1 VRDRLG
7 SGAAETPAAR
17 EPEQV
22 TRLRLVALVGNPNSG
37 KTTLFNALTGLR
49 QRVGNYPGVTV
60 ERKEGR
66 MRLGE
71 DETVLLDLPGTY
83 SLTPSSPDEAITT
96 DILLGK
102 ASHTPLPDAVI
113 CVVDAHHLERNLYL
127 VSQIIEQDI
136 PTVVALNMIDIAR
149 RHGMRIDVRA
159 LERELG
165 VPVVPTVASRG
176 EGVAALGA
184 ALVARGRIPQ
194 HGGVRFP
201 EPVEREAGEL
211 AGMLEQVHHL
221 KPPQARREAIALLAA
236 EGSHLERMHHFA
248 LEVIAHVRREHEKL
262 EFLGFDRRSVFV
274 ESRYAWIRTVCAH
287 AVTRPATQGASR
299 SDRLDAVLTHRT
311 WGVVIFV
318 LLMAFVFQAMFSWA
332 QLPMEMIRRGF
343 DALGGAVSASMP
355 AGDLRDLIV
364 HGGIAGVAAVV
375 AFLPQIL
382 FLFLF
387 LGFLEDTGY
396 MARAAFIMGRVM
408 SRVGL
413 HGKSFIPLLSSFAC
427 AIPGIMATRTID
439 NGRDRLATMLVAP
452 LVSCSARLPVYA
464 LMIAAVIPP
473 LKVLGLVSL
482 PGLTM
487 LSMYM
492 LGLVMAL
499 LMAWVF
505 KKTLLRGGPP
515 SFIIELPPYTIPS
528 VRTTLLLMW
537 ERAWLFLKRA
547 GTIILGAS
555 VLLWFLASYPKL
567 DGGTPAE
574 RLDHSFVGMA
584 GRLIEPAIRPLGFDW
599 KIGIGLLTSLVQR
612 EVFVSTMAT
621 IYDVGSNGTG
631 GALPEKLRAAR
642 NPATGAP
649 AFTALTGICIMV
661 YYVLAMQCFS
671 TVAVMR
677 RETGGWKWPLF
688 QVAYM
693 TALAYGVTF
702 IVYRAGIALG
712 MGG

>member
-1 VRDRLG
+1 M
-7 SGAAETPAAR
+7 AR
-17 EPEQV
+17 ESAQA
-22 TRLRLVALVGNPNSG
+22 TRPRLIALVGNPNSG

-66 MRLGE
+66 MRLDGE
-71 DETVLLDLPGTY
+71 EALLLDLPGTY
-83 SLTPSSPDEAITT
+83 SLTPGSPDEQIATE
-96 DILLGK
+96 ILMGE
-102 ASHTPLPDAVI
+102 ARHTPLPDAII
-113 CVVDAHHLERNLYL
+113 CVVDANHLERNLYL
-127 VSQIIEQDI
+127 VSQIIEQNI

-149 RHGMRIDVRA
+149 RHGMRIDIRA

-165 VPVVPTVASRG
+165 VPVIPTVASRG
-176 EGVAALGA
+176 EGVDELGA
-184 ALVARGRIPQ
+184 ALLASGTTTRA
-194 HGGVRFP
+194 GGVRLP
-201 EPVEREAGEL
+201 DAVERETGEL
-211 AGMLEQVHHL
+211 AGMLEHVHHL
-221 KPPQARREAIALLAA
+221 RPPHARTEAIALLAA
-236 EGSHLERMHHFA
+236 EGSHLEGMNHFA
-248 LEVIAHVRREHEKL
+248 PEVLAHVRRDHEKL
-262 EFLGFDRRSVFV
+262 EFLGFDRRAVFV
-274 ESRYAWIRTVCAH
+274 ESRYTWIRNVCMH
-287 AVTRPATQGASR
+287 AVTRPATQGMSR

-311 WGVVIFV
+311 WGVVIFL
-318 LLMAFVFQAMFSWA
+318 LLMGFVFQAMFSWA
-332 QLPMEMIRRGF
+332 QLPMDLIRRGF
-343 DALGGAVSASMP
+343 DALGGVVSSAMP

-375 AFLPQIL
+375 TFLPQIL

-396 MARAAFIMGRVM
+396 MARAAFIMGKVM

-452 LVSCSARLPVYA
+452 LMSCSARLPVYA

-473 LKVLGLVSL
+473 ITVLGLVSL

-487 LSMYM
+487 LSMYL
-492 LGLVMAL
+492 LGLVAAL
-499 LMAWVF
+499 AMAWIF
-505 KKTLLRGGPP
+505 KKTLLKGGPP

-528 VRTTLLLMW
+528 LRSTLMLMW

-555 VLLWFLASYPKL
+555 ILLWFLASYPKFE
-567 DGGTPAE
+567 GGTPAE
-574 RLDHSFVGMA
+574 RLNHSFVGMA
-584 GRLIEPAIRPLGFDW
+584 GRLIEPVIRPLGFDW
-599 KIGIGLLTSLVQR
+599 KIGIGLLTSLIQR
-612 EVFVSTMAT
+612 EVFVSTMGT
-621 IYDVGSNGTG
+621 IYDVGSDAAG
-631 GALPEKLRAAR
+631 GGGLAAKLRAAR
-642 NPATGAP
+642 NPVTGAP

-677 RETGGWKWPLF
+677 RETNGWKWPLF

>member
-1 VRDRLG
+1 MDRDGTPTPGAVRG
-7 SGAAETPAAR
+7 SRTG
-17 EPEQV
+17 
-22 TRLRLVALVGNPNSG
+22 LIALVGNPNSG

-66 MRLGE
+66 MRLGDTE
-71 DETVLLDLPGTY
+71 AVILDLPGTY
-83 SLTPSSPDEAITT
+83 SLTPGSPDERIATE
-96 DILLGK
+96 ILLGK
-102 ASHTPLPDAVI
+102 APHTPLPDAVI
-113 CVVDAHHLERNLYL
+113 CVVDANHLERNLYL
-127 VSQIIEQDI
+127 VSQVIEQNI

-149 RHGMRIDVRA
+149 RHGMRIDIRA

-165 VPVVPTVASRG
+165 VRVIPTVARKS
-176 EGVAALGA
+176 EGVGELARAVLGGGS
-184 ALVARGRIPQ
+184 GRRAS
-194 HGGVRFP
+194 GVRLP
-201 EPVEREAGEL
+201 EPVERETEEL
-211 AGMLEQVHHL
+211 TTLLVRAHQFSL
-221 KPPQARREAIALLAA
+221 PRARSEAISLLSADGA
-236 EGSHLERMHHFA
+236 RLEETDHYA
-248 LEVIAHVRREHEKL
+248 PGVLAHVRRDHEKL
-262 EFLGFDRRSVFV
+262 DFLGFDRRAVFV
-274 ESRYAWIRTVCAH
+274 ESRYAWVREVCAH
-287 AVTRPATQGASR
+287 AVTRPATEGMTR
-299 SDRLDAVLTHRT
+299 SDRLDAILTHRI
-311 WGVVIFV
+311 WGVVIFIA
-318 LLMAFVFQAMFSWA
+318 LMAIVFQAMFSWA
-332 QLPMEMIRRGF
+332 QLPMNLIRSGF
-343 DALGGAVSASMP
+343 DELGTLVSSSMP

-396 MARAAFIMGRVM
+396 MARAAFIMGKVM

-473 LKVLGLVSL
+473 LSVMGIVSL
-482 PGLTM
+482 PALTM
-487 LSMYM
+487 LSMYL
-492 LGLVMAL
+492 LGMVMAL
-499 LMAWVF
+499 VMAWVF
-505 KKTLLRGGPP
+505 KKTLLKGGPP

-528 VRTTLLLMW
+528 LRSTLMLMW

-555 VLLWFLASYPKL
+555 ILLWFLASYPKL

-574 RLDHSFVGMA
+574 RLNHSFVGMA
-584 GRLIEPAIRPLGFDW
+584 GRLVEPVIRPLGFDW
-599 KIGIGLLTSLVQR
+599 KIGIGLLTSLIQR

-621 IYDVGSNGTG
+621 IYDVGSDGTSG
-631 GALPEKLRAAR
+631 GLPEKLRAAH
-642 NPATGAP
+642 NPVTGAP
-649 AFTALTGICIMV
+649 EFTALTGICIMV

-677 RETGGWKWPLF
+677 RETNGWKWPLF

-693 TALAYGVTF
+693 TALAYSVTF
-702 IVYRAGIALG
+702 IVYRAGLAMGLG
-712 MGG
+712 G